1 MVSAICALVGGRARL
16 DPMFEGLI
24 KAVIAIFPTVFAVL
38 EQVLKGP
45 DQAAQERLGIIEMGG
60 AMRVGCQGRV
70 PGYWRR

>member
-1 MVSAICALVGGRARL
+1 
-16 DPMFEGLI
+16 MFEGLI
-24 KAVIAIFPTVFAVL
+24 EAVIAIFPTVFD
-38 EQVLKGP
+38 VLKHALKEP